1 MANIERL
8 FKEYN
13 VTKNEQQKIMDIMD
27 KYREQISDGI
37 SVSHAGFE
45 NDIISVFGGDIPAMK
60 HTPPIEYHFCEF
72 VAKDFMEDKRW
83 EEVFPAL
90 YGDFVKYGGKIEK

>member
-13 VTKNEQQKIMDIMD
+13 VTKDEQRKIMDVMD

-37 SVSHAGFE
+37 SVSHAEFE
-45 NDIISVFGGDIPAMK
+45 NDIISVFGGYLPA
-60 HTPPIEYHFCEF
+60 TRRNPAIEYHFCEF
-72 VAKDFMEDKRW
+72 VAKNFMEDRRW

-90 YGDFVKYGGKIEK
+90 YGDFVKYGGKIKT